1 MGKNN
6 DRTGNPKR
14 QRDQGKLRM
23 REEALARA
31 MELQKKAAQEEA
43 ARLVGK
49 GSYKERKQIK
59 RMFDG
64 GDNQG
69 RKTK

>member
-1 MGKNN
+1 MVKKNS

-31 MELQKKAAQEEA
+31 MELQKKAAQEEV
-43 ARLVGK
+43 ARLGK

-59 RMFDG
+59 
-64 GDNQG
+64 
-69 RKTK
+69 